1 MLAHITL
8 ITLYIYAGRE
18 DEARAAAAEILRINP
33 NFSLIKYAKQMPWKE
48 GPKKER
54 MLDALRKAGLK

>member
-8 ITLYIYAGRE
+8 VTLYIYAGRE

-33 NFSLIKYAKQMPWKE
+33 NFSLVKYAEQMPWKE
-48 GPKKER
+48 GPRKDR
-54 MLDALRKAGLK
+54 MIKALHQAGLK

>member
-1 MLAHITL
+1 LAHITL